1 MNKIQKHVEFTIGE
15 WKYKSYRMK
24 THVANT
30 KILKQTFLQ
39 VEQLHFFLGIWSSPT
54 FNICCDIQVDNSCL
68 RQTDFRIE
76 RALQ

>member
-39 VEQLHFFLGIWSSPT
+39 VEQLHFFLEFG
-54 FNICCDIQVDNSCL
+54 
-68 RQTDFRIE
+68 
-76 RALQ
+76 ALQLLTFVAIFR